1 MEFLET
7 TIHLIIARTILHLEE
22 QGHKDIYERF
32 PAVSSIT
39 RKVTEES
46 LRTWASA
53 REEEKGRYQRLLSL
67 TGDDRQPDHVIESAV
82 DLCLAVLYIPE
93 FAALLQYYTGVGV
106 TLNLAYQ
113 LEGIP
118 FPSWDDVRRKL
129 RGLSLICY
137 IDCRKSPVKH
147 TELMLD
153 DRVFAFLLGDDL
165 PGEPLSSLC
174 TVFSH
179 SLPLHPLYA
188 YNELASRAAGHLK
201 NSGRL
206 AELSVRYT
214 MTADRHIEAAPQI
227 PGRLVQFTGSGGR
240 QFLAK
245 HTAKLLGINLVLA
258 DLTDW
263 AGMTEDNFFAYS
275 MQLIRETLFQNGG
288 LCLCGL
294 TENCVKSLGIAK
306 AALAKHLILPAV
318 EQGLPLIV
326 CTDTDISVL
335 HLLSRYSHE
344 ETVSVLLELSPLDYQ
359 MRKLVWQGFANQYGI
374 SLDIPRCAQRYQL
387 TPSEIS
393 RVLSAWQERNGTDG
407 SRRNFHFSK
416 LCYQI
421 VNQEALGITDSN
433 PGRIIYPEVLLNDLK
448 VSPDIR
454 KFLDYVISSVNGAGR
469 IFEDWNLKER
479 YAYGRA
485 VTVLLCGP
493 PGTGKTMSAHAI
505 ANALDIP
512 LYQVNLSCIVD
523 KYIGETEKHLE
534 QAFLYAEKTNMVLF
548 FDEADSLFGR
558 RSEVSDAKDKYANTE
573 VSYLLQRIEQYEGIV
588 LMATNLMNN
597 IDPAFLRRI
606 KYVIRFQ
613 PPDEAQRLAIWESC
627 LIPELPA
634 DQLDL
639 PYLARQ
645 FDFSGG
651 TIKNILLNACAIS
664 VCENEIL
671 NMRHILKAIKAE
683 YLKMDRIIDTSM
695 WGEYA
700 YLIIP

>member
-22 QGHKDIYERF
+22 QGHTDIYERF
-32 PAVSSIT
+32 PSVSSIV
-39 RKVTEES
+39 RKVNEES
-46 LRTWASA
+46 LKVWASA
-53 REEEKGRYQRLLSL
+53 RKEENNRYHYLLSL
-67 TGDDRQPDHVIESAV
+67 IGDDRLTDPVIESSV
-82 DLCLAVLYIPE
+82 DLCLAVLHLPE
-93 FAALLQYYTGVGV
+93 FAALLHYYTGNGV

-113 LEGIP
+113 LEGIS

-129 RGLSLICY
+129 DGLSLICY
-137 IDCRKSPVKH
+137 IDQRKSPLKH
-147 TELMLD
+147 AELMLD
-153 DRVFAFLLGDDL
+153 DRVFSFLLGDNL
-165 PGEPLSSLC
+165 PGEPLNFLC
-174 TVFSH
+174 TVFLSG
-179 SLPLHPLYA
+179 SQLHPLYI
-188 YNELASRAAGHLK
+188 YEDLVSRAAAHLK
-201 NSGRL
+201 NTGRF
-206 AELSVRYT
+206 AEPSVQYT
-214 MTADRHIEAAPQI
+214 ISMKRPISVSSEKH
-227 PGRLVQFTGSGGR
+227 GHLVQFAGNGGR
-240 QFLAK
+240 RFLAK
-245 HTAKLLGINLVLA
+245 HTAKLLGINLILA
-258 DLTDW
+258 DLNNW
-263 AGMTEDNFFAYS
+263 SGMTEDNFFAYS
-275 MQLIRETLFQNGG
+275 MQLIREALFQNGG
-288 LCLCGL
+288 ICLYGL
-294 TENCVKSLGIAK
+294 TEECIKSIGITM
-306 AALAKHLILPAV
+306 AALTKHLILPAV
-318 EQGLPLIV
+318 EQGLPLII
-326 CTDTDISVL
+326 CTDSELSIRHILDKYSRDEMISVL
-335 HLLSRYSHE
+335 LK
-344 ETVSVLLELSPLDYQ
+344 LSPLDYQ
-359 MRKLVWQGFANQYGI
+359 ERKQVWQGFADQYGI
-374 SLDIPRCAQRYQL
+374 ELDTARCAQRYQL
-387 TPSEIS
+387 LPSEIS
-393 RVLSAWQERNGTDG
+393 RVLSAWQEENRSDEP
-407 SRRNFHFSK
+407 RKNFHFSK
-416 LCYQI
+416 LCYQVI
-421 VNQEALGITDSN
+421 NQDASGITDNN
-433 PGRIIYPEVLLNDLK
+433 PGRIIYPKVLLDDLK

-454 KFLDYVISSVNGAGR
+454 KSLDYVIASVNGTGI
-469 IFEDWNLKER
+469 IFEDWNLKEK

-512 LYQVNLSCIVD
+512 LYQINLSCIVD

-597 IDPAFLRRI
+597 IDPAFLRRM

-613 PPDEAQRLAIWESC
+613 PPDEAQRLAIWKSC
-627 LIPELPA
+627 LVPELPA
-634 DQLDL
+634 NQLDL

-671 NMRHILKAIKAE
+671 NMRHILKAVKAE